1 MFTFEEQYQNFYKMT
16 VNVQFVKMA
25 SSETMTSYVS
35 KKLEKLTEKYD
46 WIIKADVY
54 FKLENDRAG
63 NNKICEIE
71 LSMSGPRIFASS
83 QEENF
88 ELAAKKTTLEL
99 EKQLEKRKA
108 VFMAH

>member
-1 MFTFEEQYQNFYKMT
+1 MT
-16 VNVQFVKMA
+16 VNVQFVEMA
-25 SSETMTSYVS
+25 SGETMTVYIS
-35 KKLEKLTEKYD
+35 KKSEKLTEKYD

-63 NNKICEIE
+63 NNKIYEIE
-71 LSMSGPRIFASS
+71 LSMSGPKIFASS

-108 VFMAH
+108 VLI

>member
-1 MFTFEEQYQNFYKMT
+1 MT

-25 SSETMTSYVS
+25 TSETITAYVS
-35 KKLEKLTEKYD
+35 KMLEKLTEKYD
-46 WIIKADVY
+46 WILNADVY

-71 LSMSGPRIFASS
+71 LSMSGPGIFASS

-88 ELAAKKTTLEL
+88 ELAANKTTLEL